1 MNMHVSHSAL
11 EKKTCSRTTLQPVNL
26 DKELEQNGRRHRGSA
41 LLAVPA
47 STIHDQPQNRANGGG
62 GFTEARAAAEA
73 RLDDEGGRGGEA

>member
-11 EKKTCSRTTLQPVNL
+11 EKKPAL
-26 DKELEQNGRRHRGSA
+26 ELEQNGQRHRGSA

-47 STIHDQPQNRANGGG
+47 STIHDQSQNRENGGG
-62 GFTEARAAAEA
+62 GLTKARAAAEA